1 MVKILHFMVS
11 IINKLH
17 DYLVILLRKHGFILT
32 DKEMHFWI
40 IGVCGILL
48 FLFVDVVFKRIAKWN
63 ISMISFI
70 YTFTFIVGLTL
81 AIEIEQGIT
90 NRGSMEFNDF
100 ISGLYG
106 FIAILVVY
114 ILVKFIIKQ
123 IVRFISKTS
132 KHNRN
137 V

>member
-1 MVKILHFMVS
+1 MVKVLHFMVS

-17 DYLVILLRKHGFILT
+17 DYLVIVLQKYGFILT

-40 IGVCGILL
+40 IGICGILL
-48 FLFVDVVFKRIAKWN
+48 FIFVDLLFKRIAKWS
-63 ISMISFI
+63 ISVISFI

-90 NRGSMEFNDF
+90 NSGSMDFNDF

-114 ILVKFIIKQ
+114 IFIKLIIKQ
-123 IVRFISKTS
+123 IVRLISKTT
-132 KHNRN
+132 KYNRK